1 MPAQTVIKLRRDTAA
16 NWTSVDPILAAGEAG
31 FETDSNKLK
40 IGDGTSTW
48 SQLSYASG
56 GGGVAIDDTAP
67 TDTEATPLWWDTAS
81 GTLYIYY
88 DNYWVEAV
96 VGVVGPQGPQGDPGP
111 QGEPGQPGEPGP
123 AGSLTVSE
131 ISSNTNAESDYRYF
145 VDTSSAITVTLPAS
159 PSVGDEIQFFD
170 AIGIAGTNNITI
182 ERNGQRINGLEENA
196 SLDVDGVAAVFVY
209 TGSTFGWRLG

>member
-96 VGVVGPQGPQGDPGP
+96 VGVVGPQGPQGAPGVV
-111 QGEPGQPGEPGP
+111 QSASEPADTSLLWLDTEDESEPLVIP
-123 AGSLTVSE
+123 AGGSAGQVLTKATS
-131 ISSNTNAESDYRYF
+131 ADY
-145 VDTSSAITVTLPAS
+145 DTIWSSASSTTISETAPEVAS
-159 PSVGDEIQFFD
+159 EGDRWIKTSTWQEYVFYDEAWVEI
-170 AIGIAGTNNITI
+170 
-182 ERNGQRINGLEENA
+182 
-196 SLDVDGVAAVFVY
+196 
-209 TGSTFGWRLG
+209 